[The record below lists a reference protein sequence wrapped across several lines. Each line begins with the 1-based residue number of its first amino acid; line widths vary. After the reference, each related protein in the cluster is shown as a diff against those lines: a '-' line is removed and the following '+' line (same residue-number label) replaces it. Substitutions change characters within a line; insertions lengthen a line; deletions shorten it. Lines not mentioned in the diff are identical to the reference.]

1 MPAALKGIL
10 VTVLTPDHASAPF
23 SVAGPLK
30 KLRAAPVTVG
40 FVLAFWA
47 AGALSSCLISGPSPS
62 LRTHLAATAHSLP
75 GNWWAV
81 LTCALWAQSLGGY
94 LLGTAL
100 VLAVGIPLEPRMGS
114 LKFAAAGLASHVL
127 GIGAAL
133 GFLAVTQ
140 QTLRSLTLEMSGHL
154 FLGPSA
160 LIVGALMAGTAM
172 MPTLWR
178 RRVRLVV
185 FALLILLALY
195 SGGFA
200 HLVRLGAAATG
211 ALLGPILLGRLPTFG
226 RPVSS
231 RHEGRVLIALLLAVS
246 AVGPVVAG
254 LVPHAA
260 GPLAVLRF
268 LFTNIQPV
276 DPQNLQ
282 NLCSD
287 PGQAKDCAAAHL
299 QLRAGAGGIFMGI
312 LPSFLLLLLAD
323 GLSRGRRFAW
333 TGAVLIQLALS
344 LLAGITIAGVLLR
357 AAPDTSAVEGIG
369 AIAASGYAHP
379 FSLMVPLLL
388 PIALS
393 LLLLTT
399 RRLFLVAAPV
409 GTYTRLLSR
418 VLALGVSLGAFYL
431 LAGLALAGGFA
442 PVPGPA
448 ELLADIPDRFL
459 PLGYMVDVSPAFFPQ
474 STAAV
479 LLYEG
484 IGVIFWAATAV
495 LVLNTFLRPVP
506 IQHNAGA
513 ARARDIL
520 KTREGS
526 SLSWMTTWQGN
537 SYWFSATGESFVA
550 YRVIGGIAL
559 TMGVP
564 VGPGP
569 DREDAFADFTSFCTR
584 EGWTPCFY
592 SVPQDLRDHAAS
604 RGWRSVQ
611 VAQET
616 VLPLDSMSFKGKK
629 FQDIR
634 TAMNNAAKAGIR
646 AEWMTYATAP
656 FPVLAQI
663 QELSEEWVADRKMP
677 EMGFTLGSLDEL
689 NDPDVRLLLAIDGHH
704 RVHAVLS
711 WLPVYRNGTI
721 EGWTLDYM
729 RRRSTGFRAG
739 IEFLIASAALSFKDE
754 GCGFMSLS
762 GAPLARANVTSPDL
776 AAPSDPQTV
785 GGLDRLLDRL
795 GATLEPVYGFRSLL
809 AFKAKFQPRY
819 DPLYMLYPDA
829 ASLPA
834 IGNAVTR
841 AYLPTIN
848 FGESLAL
855 ALRMVHRPTRE
866 RSAALRHPA
875 PVRAANHIDE
885 PKDERPGAV
894 TPG

>member
-1 MPAALKGIL
+1 MP
-10 VTVLTPDHASAPF
+10 VLPPDHASAA
-23 SVAGPLK
+23 SSGARLLWQE
-30 KLRAAPVTVG
+30 KLRGAPVTVG
-40 FVLAFWA
+40 FVLVFWA
-47 AGALSSCLISGPSPS
+47 AGALSASLFSGPGPS
-62 LRTHLAATAHSLP
+62 LRPHVAATAHSLP

-94 LLGTAL
+94 LLGTSL
-100 VLAVGIPLEPRMGS
+100 VLAVGIPLERRMGS
-114 LKFAAAGLASHVL
+114 LKFAAAALASHVL

-133 GFLAVTQ
+133 GFLAAARQTMGRLTQ
-140 QTLRSLTLEMSGHL
+140 EMSGHL

-160 LIVGALMAGTAM
+160 LITGALMAGTAL

-200 HLVRLGAAATG
+200 HLVRLGAAVTG
-211 ALLGPILLGRLPTFG
+211 ALLGPVLLGRLPRFG

-231 RHEGRVLIALLLAVS
+231 RHEGRVLVALLVAVS

-260 GPLAVLRF
+260 GPLSVLRF

-276 DPQNLQ
+276 DPQTLQ
-282 NLCSD
+282 SLCSD
-287 PGQAKDCAAAHL
+287 PGQARDCAAAQL

-323 GLSRGRRFAW
+323 GLRRGRRFAW
-333 TGAVLIQLALS
+333 AGAVLIQLALS

-369 AIAASGYAHP
+369 AIEASGYAHP

-388 PIALS
+388 PVALS
-393 LLLLTT
+393 ILLLIT
-399 RRLFLVAAPV
+399 RRLFLVAAPS
-409 GTYTRLLSR
+409 GTYTRLASQ
-418 VLALGVSLGAFYL
+418 VLAVGAALGAFYL
-431 LAGLALAGGFA
+431 LAGLALAGGFT

-459 PLGYMVDVSPAFFPQ
+459 PLGYMLDVSPAFFPQ

-484 IGVIFWAATAV
+484 IGVTFWAATAL
-495 LVLNTFLRPVP
+495 LVLNTFLRPAR

-513 ARARDIL
+513 ARAREIL
-520 KTREGS
+520 RTRQGS
-526 SLSWMTTWQGN
+526 SLSWMTTWPGN
-537 SYWFSATGESFVA
+537 SYWFSPTGESFVA

-564 VGPGP
+564 VGPWP
-569 DREDAFADFTSFCTR
+569 DSEDAFAEFTRFCTG

-604 RGWRSVQ
+604 LGWRSVQ

-616 VLPLDSMSFKGKK
+616 VLPLDSMSFRGKK

-656 FPVLAQI
+656 FSVLAQI
-663 QELSEEWVADRKMP
+663 QELSEEWVADKKMP

-689 NDPDVRLLLAIDGHH
+689 NDPDVRLLLAIDGQH

-711 WLPVYRNGTI
+711 WLPVYRNGKI

-754 GCGFMSLS
+754 GCQFVSLS
-762 GAPLARANVTSPDL
+762 GAPLARVNADSPHL
-776 AAPSDPQTV
+776 PAPSDPQTA
-785 GGLDRLLDRL
+785 GGLDRLLDWL

-819 DPLYMLYPDA
+819 EPLYMLYPDA

-841 AYLPTIN
+841 AYLPTIK

-855 ALRMVHRPTRE
+855 ARRMFHRPKR
-866 RSAALRHPA
+866 P
-875 PVRAANHIDE
+875 RAAGRRNPAQVLNTKHVD
-885 PKDERPGAV
+885 GA
-894 TPG
+894 